1 MDRERM
7 ERFVRDVRFAKAKEF
22 CKNGHHYI
30 ENKCV
35 NCGTHYTPTNV
46 GD

>member
-22 CKNGHHYI
+22 CKNGHLQPLVTRD
-30 ENKCV
+30 N
-35 NCGTHYTPTNV
+35 NSTQ
-46 GD
+46 